1 MLCAALSLNGVVR
14 GRQGQEKM
22 SKSDPN
28 SAIFMEDTPQEVNSK
43 IKKAFCAPQVVEG
56 NPCLAYVKLIIIPY
70 FGHFQLTRS
79 EANGG
84 PRFVFCPCLCACK
97 ACFSGS
103 VPDPQQVVHQCM
115 SELDSS
121 ADSGSS

>member
-1 MLCAALSLNGVVR
+1 
-14 GRQGQEKM
+14 M

-43 IKKAFCAPQVVEG
+43 IKKAFCAPQVIDG

-70 FGHFQLTRS
+70 FGHFQLNRS

-84 PRFVFCPCLCACK
+84 NRSGPLHFEISQGLNACPACACK
-97 ACFSGS
+97 FHGALMPAGINGS
-103 VPDPQQVVHQCM
+103 IRV
-115 SELDSS
+115 
-121 ADSGSS
+121 

>member
-1 MLCAALSLNGVVR
+1 
-14 GRQGQEKM
+14 M

-70 FGHFQLTRS
+70 FGHFQLNRS

-84 PRFVFCPCLCACK
+84 NR
-97 ACFSGS
+97 SG
-103 VPDPQQVVHQCM
+103 PLFYEIP
-115 SELDSS
+115 
-121 ADSGSS
+121 